1 MAMVVKN
8 NMSAVSTLNTL
19 NKNQY
24 ALSNS
29 LAKVSSGQKINSA
42 KDDAS
47 GFAISERMRVMK
59 RALDQAYQNTQNGSS
74 MMKVAEGAVA
84 NTVEILKT
92 LKEKAINAATDT
104 NTDDDRKTIQKE
116 IDQFI
121 DQINDNA
128 LATFNGKYLVDGSKG
143 ARVESNTA
151 TVLMNQSL
159 NITGGDAMAM
169 VLTALQDTAGNS
181 LNIVAGD
188 TIKVAWVVQGQ
199 TYTAD
204 DLKIESTTNLGQVF
218 SSDRVTNHDSFGGT
232 AVLAAISDG
241 TTTRIGVNSALIDV
255 YTPNGKSALTFTGS
269 SAAGMAGQITGLTI
283 TIIDQYGNAKK
294 SANERLE
301 FKTEIFAANKQENDQ
316 SLKIHVGAAAGQT
329 ISIGL
334 ADMRAEALGLQN
346 AKAETIKVSTPEKA
360 NAAIAAFDSALQ
372 KALDQATT
380 IGAIEAR
387 LEYTANNLTTSS
399 ENVQAA
405 ESTIRDAD
413 MAKEMTEYT
422 KNNVLLQAAQSMLA
436 QANQNS
442 SAVLSL
448 LQ

>member
-24 ALSNS
+24 SLGKS
-29 LAKVSSGQKINSA
+29 LAKVSSGQRINSA
-42 KDDAS
+42 QDDAS

-59 RALDQAYQNTQNGSS
+59 RALDQANQNTQNGSAL
-74 MMKVAEGAVA
+74 MKVAEGAVS

-104 NTDDDRKTIQKE
+104 LTEEDRQTVQKE

-121 DQINDNA
+121 DQVNDNA
-128 LATFNGKYLVDGSKG
+128 LATFNGKYLVDGSK
-143 ARVESNTA
+143 ANKTNA
-151 TVLMNQSL
+151 TSSVFLNQSL
-159 NITGGDAMAM
+159 MTDA
-169 VLTALQDTAGNS
+169 TATTAFTELKDRSGNN
-181 LNIVAGD
+181 LNIQNDD
-188 TIKVAWVVQGQ
+188 TVTVTWVYQGQ
-199 TYTAD
+199 TKTYSNTVSSVQDLSSLLSYVSVGYDGQTAVAAA
-204 DLKIESTTNLGQVF
+204 STSGADTGLGTN
-218 SSDRVTNHDSFGGT
+218 SAGT
-232 AVLAAISDG
+232 AINTANGEPGIRLTVGANGIDNQLTGIAI
-241 TTTRIGVNSALIDV
+241 
-255 YTPNGKSALTFTGS
+255 TFT
-269 SAAGMAGQITGLTI
+269 
-283 TIIDQYGNAKK
+283 DKDGNNRKA
-294 SANERLE
+294 ANEFLE
-301 FKTEIFAANKQENDQ
+301 FKTAIFATNANEDNA
-316 SLKIHVGAAAGQT
+316 LKIHTGSQAGQS

-334 ADMRAEALGLQN
+334 ADMRAEALGLQGSDGSRISV
-346 AKAETIKVSTPEKA
+346 ATVKKA
-360 NAAIAAFDSALQ
+360 NGAIAAFDSALQ

-387 LEYTANNLTTSS
+387 LEYTSNNLVTES

>member
-1 MAMVVKN
+1 
-8 NMSAVSTLNTL
+8 
-19 NKNQY
+19 
-24 ALSNS
+24 
-29 LAKVSSGQKINSA
+29 
-42 KDDAS
+42 
-47 GFAISERMRVMK
+47 MRVMV
-59 RALDQAYQNTQNGSS
+59 RALDQANQNTQNGSA

-84 NTVEILKT
+84 NTIEILKT

-128 LATFNGKYLVDGSKG
+128 LATFNGKYLVDGSKSAKTVSTSTFLFNQNLSTKTG
-143 ARVESNTA
+143 ADS
-151 TVLMNQSL
+151 VLSTL
-159 NITGGDAMAM
+159 LDR
-169 VLTALQDTAGNS
+169 AGNS
-181 LNIVAGD
+181 LNIASDD
-188 TIKVAWVVQGQ
+188 TVTITWVSQG
-199 TYTAD
+199 
-204 DLKIESTTNLGQVF
+204 
-218 SSDRVTNHDSFGGT
+218 
-232 AVLAAISDG
+232 G
-241 TTTRIGVNSALIDV
+241 TTTSEEKAGSDKLSDIIKLMTTGDSDAEAKIDTTTGEDTKITDTAGSKINPVSGEAGVIV
-255 YTPNGKSALTFTGS
+255 YSGEAGT
-269 SAAGMAGQITGLTI
+269 AAQITGFTI
-283 TIIDQYGNAKK
+283 SVVDKYGNTRKA
-294 SANERLE
+294 ANEFLE
-301 FKTEIFAANKQENDQ
+301 FKTEIFAANENADNA
-316 SLKIHVGAAAGQT
+316 LKIHVGAAAGQS

-334 ADMRAEALGLQN
+334 ADMRAEALGLQDAAGN
-346 AKAETIKVSTPEKA
+346 VIKVSDPKKA
-360 NAAIAAFDSALQ
+360 NGAIAAFDNALQ

-387 LEYTANNLTTSS
+387 LEYTSNNLTTES

-413 MAKEMTEYT
+413 MAKEMTNYT